1 MYAQY
6 HTLTRM
12 AWHRGKRPVADQITL
27 RMGAP
32 DALRPQMAALYYQ
45 TFQQKLGTV
54 FESWERALDLL
65 EQALALDLAIVAQH
79 QQRVMGFA
87 GLAYGPR
94 RFVDLTPTMLVREFG
109 LLRGLGEFARL
120 AALDSAPRR
129 DEVLVESLAVRPEMR
144 GQGIGSRLLDAVC
157 AFARKNGFASVG
169 LEVVDTN
176 PGARRLYE
184 RVGFVPVKTRTCSLL
199 GRAMDFGS
207 VIKMEKHKLEQ
218 GGM

>member
-6 HTLTRM
+6 HTLTGM
-12 AWHRGKRPVADQITL
+12 AWHRTGLSVADQITL
-27 RMGAP
+27 RMSAP
-32 DALRPQMAALYYQ
+32 DALRPQMVALYYQ
-45 TFQQKLGTV
+45 TFQQKLDVV
-54 FESWERALDLL
+54 FDSWECAMDLL
-65 EQALALDLAIVAQH
+65 EQALKPDLAIVAQYQH
-79 QQRVMGFA
+79 QVMGFA
-87 GLAYGPR
+87 GLAYGDR
-94 RFVDLTPTMLVREFG
+94 RFVDLKPTPLVREFG
-109 LLRGLGEFARL
+109 LVRGLKKFARL

-176 PGARRLYE
+176 PSARRLYE

-199 GRAMDFGS
+199 GRAMDLGS